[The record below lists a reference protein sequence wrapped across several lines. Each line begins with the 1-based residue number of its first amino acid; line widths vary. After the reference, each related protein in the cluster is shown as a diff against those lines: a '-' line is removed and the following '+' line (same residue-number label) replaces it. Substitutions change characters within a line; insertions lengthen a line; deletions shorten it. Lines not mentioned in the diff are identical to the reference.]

1 MKHLIQFR
9 ALEEKDIV
17 DVLAIY
23 NYHIING
30 LSNFEEEPHTYENF
44 KKTLDEI
51 KRQELP
57 CIVCSKE
64 DELIG
69 FSYLTKFRN
78 KSGYRFS
85 FENSVYVHHDYVGM
99 GIGNKILIELVRL
112 SEKNRNIKTIIAV
125 IGNDSKASIKIHKKN
140 GFNMIGI
147 IKKVGFKKN
156 KWLDAIYMQKILFN
170 NEKN

>member
-85 FENSVYVHHDYVGM
+85 FENSVYVHHAYVGM

-112 SEKNRNIKTIIAV
+112 SDIKKSSSLTADYLNNIKQIV
-125 IGNDSKASIKIHKKN
+125 KPSKRRKGNSKKKKRHVCSN
-140 GFNMIGI
+140 
-147 IKKVGFKKN
+147 
-156 KWLDAIYMQKILFN
+156 L
-170 NEKN
+170 

>member
-1 MKHLIQFR
+1 MKNLIRFR
-9 ALEEKDIV
+9 ALEEKDIK

-44 KKTLDEI
+44 KNILDEI

-57 CIVCSKE
+57 CIVCLKE
-64 DELIG
+64 NKLIG

-85 FENSVYVHHDYVGM
+85 FENSVYIHQDYVGM
-99 GIGNKILIELVRL
+99 GMGNKILIELVKL
-112 SEKNRNIKTIIAV
+112 SKKNKNIKTIIAV
-125 IGNDSKASIKIHKKN
+125 IGNNSKASIKIHEKN
-140 GFNMIGI
+140 GFNLIGT

-156 KWLDAIYMQKILFN
+156 QWLDAIYMQKILYN
-170 NEKN
+170 YEKN